1 MKKRKTLK
9 IIAAAVF
16 LISLFCT
23 VDLGLNLLYN
33 AESGIHDGS
42 YAVHSILHAVFRIF
56 GDSPVSYTH
65 LDVYKRQCHNSFIGI
80 YRCFGNCRFSQ
91 REFEAHNHSVS
102 RYLLDFAFLNG

>member
-33 AESGIHDGS
+33 AVSGIHDGS

-56 GDSPVSYTH
+56 GDS
-65 LDVYKRQCHNSFIGI
+65 LWSFD
-80 YRCFGNCRFSQ
+80 RFFLAFRNAAWITFS
-91 REFEAHNHSVS
+91 
-102 RYLLDFAFLNG
+102 LLTINVILHFYQSKE

>member
-9 IIAAAVF
+9 IIATAVF

-56 GDSPVSYTH
+56 GDS
-65 LDVYKRQCHNSFIGI
+65 LWSFD
-80 YRCFGNCRFSQ
+80 RFFLAFRNAAWITFS
-91 REFEAHNHSVS
+91 
-102 RYLLDFAFLNG
+102 LLTINVILHFYQSKE